1 MAAVWKRLAVGL
13 LLVAIADSG
22 WSGEKGQPEKSNPAS
37 GQIANEEKTATGQN
51 AIVSSIG
58 IKLVRIPA
66 GEFMMGSRESTT
78 EMRKSFPQYD
88 AERFEHKFDDEY
100 PLHRVRI
107 TKAFYLGATAI
118 TVGQFRRFVGETNF
132 KTDAERSDRANDTPG
147 EPRRVGPGGYGY
159 NKETGKLDERRNPKH
174 TWRDTG
180 FPQGENHPV
189 VDVSWNDAVAF
200 CKWLGENERKH
211 YRLPTEAE
219 WEYACR
225 AGTTT
230 RYWCGDDPQSL
241 LKNANIYDQSSAGVF
256 PEWSKYALPGD
267 DRFPFTAPV
276 ASFPPNPFG
285 LYDMHGNVWQWC
297 SDFYGKDYYAK
308 SPVDDPRGPETERK
322 HVRRGGAWH
331 SWPLYCRAAFRNYNT
346 PQSRYFNLGF
356 RVALDDH

>member
-13 LLVAIADSG
+13 LLVAIADLG
-22 WSGEKGQPEKSNPAS
+22 WSGEKGQPEEADPAS
-37 GQIANEEKTATGQN
+37 GQNANSGTTATGQN
-51 AIVSSIG
+51 AIVNSIG

-66 GEFMMGSRESTT
+66 GEFLMGSRESTT

-107 TKAFYLGATAI
+107 TKSFYLGATAV

-132 KTDAERSDRANDTPG
+132 KTDAERSDPANDTPG
-147 EPRRVGPGGYGY
+147 EPRRIGPGGYGY
-159 NKETGKLDERRNPKH
+159 NKETGRLDERRNPKH

-200 CKWLGENERKH
+200 CKWLGEKERKH

-241 LKNANIYDQSSAGVF
+241 LKNANIYDQSSAKVF

-276 ASFPPNPFG
+276 ASFQPNPFG

-308 SPVDDPRGPETERK
+308 SPVDDPQGPATERK

-356 RVALDDH
+356 RVALEGR